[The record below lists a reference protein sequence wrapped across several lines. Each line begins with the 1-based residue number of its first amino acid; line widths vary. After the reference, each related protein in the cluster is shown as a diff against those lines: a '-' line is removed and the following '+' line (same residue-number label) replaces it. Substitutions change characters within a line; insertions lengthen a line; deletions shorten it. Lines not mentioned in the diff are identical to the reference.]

1 MTPREYINQLKI
13 REAKKLLKEGRSV
26 TEVALELGFSSSN
39 YFAVLFKKIT
49 LYTPTEYQKWAR
61 ASQPPASETPRKEG

>member
-13 REAKKLLKEGRSV
+13 REAKRMLRENQSV
-26 TEVALELGFSSSN
+26 TRVALDLGFGSSN

-49 LYTPTEYQKWAR
+49 LYSPSQYQKMW
-61 ASQPPASETPRKEG
+61 KEKESGNK